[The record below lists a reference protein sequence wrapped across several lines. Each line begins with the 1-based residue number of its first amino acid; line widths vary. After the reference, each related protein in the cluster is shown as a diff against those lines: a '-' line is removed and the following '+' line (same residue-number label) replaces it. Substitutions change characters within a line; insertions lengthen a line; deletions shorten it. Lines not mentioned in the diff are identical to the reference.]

1 MEAIEVTRLF
11 HWFHLTCH
19 LRAKYDAAVEEC
31 VETGMANLFNCKL
44 VNELA
49 DPKLTAVP
57 LKSEREA
64 SASRLLSR

>member
-1 MEAIEVTRLF
+1 MGAIEVTRLL
-11 HWFHLTCH
+11 HGSMLTCH
-19 LRAKYDAAVEEC
+19 LRATYDAAVEKC
-31 VETGMANLFNCKL
+31 VATDMAKLRNCKL